1 MLMATNL
8 LQLTRLS
15 NLHSGVG
22 GGGGSGGGR
31 AVVAT
36 PASAVAL
43 NGRSYTGTR
52 GLNIRSQPE
61 GTRPPINNSPSATI
75 VNLPSGTFL
84 ISNAPMASVTALWS
98 PPSESVS
105 TRFNPATGEP
115 LGAITEPTT

>member
-22 GGGGSGGGR
+22 EGEGVDVSVGAGVKVAGGGDGVSVGGM

-36 PASAVAL
+36 TASAVAL
-43 NGRSYTGTR
+43 YGRSYTGTR

-84 ISNAPMASVTALWS
+84 ISNAPM
-98 PPSESVS
+98 
-105 TRFNPATGEP
+105 
-115 LGAITEPTT
+115 